1 MYDKHADV
9 LFMRGEYEKAAKMY
23 LEAARDGDIDASFN
37 YGYCLVSGLG
47 VDYDPAEAKSF
58 FVYARDI
65 EGGAACYNLAML
77 YLHGEGVR
85 RDYRQAFRY
94 MNISASQGCIEA
106 QLYLGMLYTTG
117 YMLEPDIRRIC
128 MIPVHKPEYRTTDEF
143 LLMGDI
149 PDAEADEEARFSV
162 VSADARRAF
171 EWFRRAAYHDPTY
184 VADLVAK
191 GQYLYAKCY
200 IDGLGTDFDRKKGER
215 LMLAAGKSGSQEAVA
230 YLAENA
236 ISPERSSAHN
246 NSPIYAKRLAPDED
260 TVVSRL
266 RESFVSY

>member
-9 LFMRGEYEKAAKMY
+9 LFMRGEYEKAAEMY

-37 YGYCLVSGLG
+37 YGYCLLHGMG

-58 FVYARDI
+58 FSFARDM
-65 EGGAACYNLAML
+65 EGGESCYNIAML

-94 MNISASQGCIEA
+94 MTVSASQGCIEA
-106 QLYLGMLYTTG
+106 QLYLGMVYTTG
-117 YMLEPDIRRIC
+117 YMLEPDIQGIC
-128 MIPVHKPEYRTTDEF
+128 MIPFHKPEYRIPDAF

-171 EWFRRAAYHDPTY
+171 EWFRRAAHHDPTY
-184 VADLVAK
+184 VASLVAK

-200 IDGLGTDFDRKKGER
+200 IDGMGTDFDRKKGEL
-215 LMLAAGKSGSQEAVA
+215 LMLAAGKSGSEEAVA
-230 YLAENA
+230 YLTENA
-236 ISPERSSAHN
+236 VSPERLLAE
-246 NSPIYAKRLAPDED
+246 AKAEKYGYKGG
-260 TVVSRL
+260 V
-266 RESFVSY
+266 

>member
-1 MYDKHADV
+1 MYDKRADV
-9 LFMRGEYEKAAKMY
+9 LFMRGEYEKAAEMY
-23 LEAARDGDIDASFN
+23 HEAAKDGDIDASFN
-37 YGYCLVSGLG
+37 YGYCLMRGIG

-58 FVYARDI
+58 FAFARDM
-65 EGGAACYNLAML
+65 EGGESCYNIAML

-94 MNISASQGCIEA
+94 MTISASQGCIEA
-106 QLYLGMLYTTG
+106 QLYLGMVYTTG
-117 YMLEPDIRRIC
+117 YMLEPDIQSIC
-128 MIPVHKPEYRTTDEF
+128 MIPFHKPEYRTPDTF

-184 VADLVAK
+184 VASLVAK

-200 IDGLGTDFDRKKGER
+200 IDGMGTDFDRKKGEL
-215 LMLAAGKSGSQEAVA
+215 LMLAAGKSGSEEAVA
-230 YLAENA
+230 YLSENA
-236 ISPERSSAHN
+236 ISPERLLAE
-246 NSPIYAKRLAPDED
+246 AKAEKYGYKGG
-260 TVVSRL
+260 V
-266 RESFVSY
+266 